1 MGAKVYADR
10 LIPDAVDDGGD
21 PQTPGPAVLDGGD
34 PQTPGPAG
42 PELEAEV
49 QAVAAWFEA
58 LPAEWQRY
66 FDHEAQS
73 GRRAYGRA

>member
-10 LIPDAVDDGGD
+10 LMPDAEPDGL
-21 PQTPGPAVLDGGD
+21 LDH
-34 PQTPGPAG
+34 
-42 PELEAEV
+42 ELEAEV

-73 GRRAYGRA
+73 GRRAYGQA